1 MENLNAKEVPL
12 VSVRCLTYNQ
22 KKYIKDALDG
32 FVKQITDFS
41 FEVIVHD
48 DASTDGT
55 AAIVKE
61 YAEKYPDIIK
71 PIFETENQYSKHD
84 GSLRRIMN
92 EACKGKYI
100 AYCEGDDYWTD
111 PYKLQ
116 KQVSFLEKHPDYSMC
131 CTNVRILSPS
141 GFIQWKRFN
150 ETCDI
155 FPNMMIKGGGSLIAT
170 CTQVYRKEVFNVFS
184 YLDFCMK
191 CYIGDYTM
199 QILSSLM
206 GKVHYIHEETSVYRY
221 CSDGSWTSNSNGQ
234 PILMQLPDWKSQI
247 VMLKGLD
254 NFSKGIY
261 HIDFYEAQIEL
272 VDWICRNNIGEYK
285 KILDEFKD
293 VLRMPFIY
301 KFTYHI
307 IKDDYKFL
315 YPMCIFLK
323 RCYNSVCRNL
333 CIK

>member
-184 YLDFCMK
+184 Y
-191 CYIGDYTM
+191 
-199 QILSSLM
+199 
-206 GKVHYIHEETSVYRY
+206 
-221 CSDGSWTSNSNGQ
+221 
-234 PILMQLPDWKSQI
+234 
-247 VMLKGLD
+247 
-254 NFSKGIY
+254 
-261 HIDFYEAQIEL
+261 
-272 VDWICRNNIGEYK
+272 
-285 KILDEFKD
+285 
-293 VLRMPFIY
+293 
-301 KFTYHI
+301 
-307 IKDDYKFL
+307 
-315 YPMCIFLK
+315 
-323 RCYNSVCRNL
+323 
-333 CIK
+333 